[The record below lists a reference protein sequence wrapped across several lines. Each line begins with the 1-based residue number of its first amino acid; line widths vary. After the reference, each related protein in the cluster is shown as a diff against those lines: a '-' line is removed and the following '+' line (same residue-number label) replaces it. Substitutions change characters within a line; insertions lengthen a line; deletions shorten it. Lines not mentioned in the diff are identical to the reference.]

1 MEHLSLIEV
10 AYNNNFQSSIE
21 MAFMKHSI
29 GGLVGLLCM
38 CWMEFGEAH
47 LLGPELVWV
56 ATDKIQVIRG
66 KLLVAQSRKKSYVD
80 DKIRPI
86 EFQVGIMCYYR

>member
-1 MEHLSLIEV
+1 MEHLSLIEF

-21 MAFMKHSI
+21 KAFMKHSI
-29 GGLVGLLCM
+29 GGLVGPLCK

-56 ATDKIQVIRG
+56 TIDKIQVIRG
-66 KLLVAQSRKKSYVD
+66 KLLVAQSRKNV
-80 DKIRPI
+80 
-86 EFQVGIMCYYR
+86 M